1 MTGSAWAML
10 AVTWSIVIYFTVRFF
25 VKVLRTP
32 ILPERERQMSD
43 GILEKDA

>member
-10 AVTWSIVIYFTVRFF
+10 AVTWTVIIFFTARFF
-25 VKVLRTP
+25 AKVLKTP
-32 ILPERERQMSD
+32 ILPERQEQMHD